1 MLASLLLLAQCFWMG
16 SSAQLESLSI
26 LHPLAPDSASADD
39 SCGLIAASHRWLNH
53 SLFPEAMNSR
63 MAIVFDS
70 SVFAC
75 VESYYRL
82 AYLEE
87 ISPEVSLIGKV

>member
-1 MLASLLLLAQCFWMG
+1 MG

-26 LHPLAPDSASADD
+26 LHPWAPDSASADD
-39 SCGLIAASHRWLNH
+39 LCGLIAASHRWLNH